1 MPKKVLFAGCG
12 LTGSASSWLLQR
24 ALHKET
30 ITPNSTSNFTTVIPP
45 TVTSTVTPPSIPA
58 AAIAAPT
65 APDTAAATATAA
77 TGPPAVL
84 LRFVEKNQHLGG
96 RLACHHFRDPEHG
109 LQGQVNLGGQYVTK
123 YREAHSAVFD
133 YLQRTGVIHSF
144 DATSGIIE
152 GVRKEYECLPHY
164 VAPHGM
170 EQIVRAFLS
179 VEEQRHVRLST
190 HISAINIDSDQLLS
204 VSCVSQDG
212 LSSTI
217 EKVNC
222 LVMTMPPPAM
232 FRHISGNFWQY
243 PAMTTELTAALQ
255 AVSYSS
261 RFALALY
268 YRLPS
273 VECERILQEQRW
285 TARYVTD
292 DPHIRYISLS
302 RSTEEPGIASSST
315 KVSDRLAPAS
325 NANLTMLSV
334 LVHSSISLYQDMHLP
349 SNHNDSNSGHNVSS
363 VETNVRSL
371 SHAETGA
378 VSTIMVQ
385 SLHRYL
391 PSLQSL
397 TPAYSQLSSWA
408 DSQVTVPFP
417 SNFWDSLP
425 SVDSANVSSAVK
437 EEIPRHA
444 VCVDVSKEARVIFAG
459 DYFSSSNVEG
469 CLDSAQQ
476 TADYILE
483 FVSPPSLGQ
492 GRIGHL

>member
-1 MPKKVLFAGCG
+1 
-12 LTGSASSWLLQR
+12 
-24 ALHKET
+24 
-30 ITPNSTSNFTTVIPP
+30 
-45 TVTSTVTPPSIPA
+45 
-58 AAIAAPT
+58 
-65 APDTAAATATAA
+65 
-77 TGPPAVL
+77 
-84 LRFVEKNQHLGG
+84 
-96 RLACHHFRDPEHG
+96 
-109 LQGQVNLGGQYVTK
+109 LQGQVNLGGQYLTK

-222 LVMTMPPPAM
+222 LVMTIPPPAM
-232 FRHISGNFWQY
+232 FRHISGNFWQH

-302 RSTEEPGIASSST
+302 QSTAEPGIASSST

-325 NANLTMLSV
+325 NANLAMLSV
-334 LVHSSISLYQDMHLP
+334 LVHSSISLYQDMHLS
-349 SNHNDSNSGHNVSS
+349 SNHNDSNDSHNVSS

-371 SHAETGA
+371 SQAETGA

-425 SVDSANVSSAVK
+425 SADSAYASSTVK
-437 EEIPRHA
+437 EGIPRHA

-483 FVSPPSLGQ
+483 FLSPSSLGQ
-492 GRIGHL
+492 RRIGHL